1 MAGYLISGPAG
12 AGKSAA
18 AAALAAELAQPVQV
32 HFQELY
38 AALLGIQ
45 RDPLTG
51 RYPERNP
58 ADAYIMPT
66 VEYTRRAIITSAV
79 ERDLDVIASN
89 SDGSPVRRAQL
100 LGYLG
105 QGAVERIV
113 DPGRDVVAAR
123 LADPV
128 SGVLSL
134 QCEGALSRWFG
145 ESRQIELRQTA
156 DTLHGVLIAEGR
168 ASSGGRREVFTPGA
182 VEWRNEGVAILPE
195 HRGAVETRVIPERQ
209 ADGAITFSAKL
220 TDGMRRAW
228 EAGRR
233 YMSVEFQALSERTVK
248 GGIREVQRALVVNG
262 AMVANPEYDTA
273 VTELR
278 DQTSPETDES
288 DDLWLLL

>member
-79 ERDLDVIASN
+79 ERSLDVIATN

-105 QGAVERIV
+105 QGAVERVI

-123 LADPV
+123 LMDPE
-128 SGVLSL
+128 SGVLSI
-134 QCEGALSRWFG
+134 QCESALSRWFG

-182 VEWRNEGVAILPE
+182 VEWRGGVDILDK
-195 HRGAVETRVIPERQ
+195 HRGAVETRVTPERQ
-209 ADGAITFSAKL
+209 PDGAITFSATL

-233 YMSVEFQALSERTVK
+233 YMSVEFMALSERTVK

-262 AMVANPEYDTA
+262 AMVSNPEYDTA

-278 DQTSPETDES
+278 DQTSPETNES
-288 DDLWLLL
+288 DLWLLL